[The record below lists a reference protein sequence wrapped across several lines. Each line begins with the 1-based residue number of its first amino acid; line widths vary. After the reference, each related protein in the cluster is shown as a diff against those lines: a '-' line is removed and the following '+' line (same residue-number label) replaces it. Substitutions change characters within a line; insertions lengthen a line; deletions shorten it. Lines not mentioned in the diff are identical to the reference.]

1 MALITL
7 IRRRGVPG
15 GRRTRV
21 ALAVI
26 GIFGAPLFFGASV
39 ITPAIS
45 VLSAIE
51 GVKVAAPSV
60 AGLVIPIT
68 AGIIV
73 GLFLLQRLGTGTVGR
88 LFGPV
93 MGIWFAAIAAC
104 GVRGG

>member
-1 MALITL
+1 
-7 IRRRGVPG
+7 
-15 GRRTRV
+15 
-21 ALAVI
+21 
-26 GIFGAPLFFGASV
+26 V

-51 GVKVAAPSV
+51 GAKIAAPSV

-73 GLFLLQRLGTGTVGR
+73 GLFLLQRLGTGTVGQ

-93 MGIWFAAIAAC
+93 MGIWFTAIGAF
-104 GVRGG
+104 GPRYRRPRS